1 MEAASRLALMAIV
14 TRAGSPQQQLRQHL
28 HQQRTPKQYQQRDEK
43 AAWKQHHHPLVTVVE
58 CDLEAGLGGREVAA
72 AAAAAAAAAGEGKRM
87 LGNPNHQIHRSSG
100 WGRRG
105 SAGSSSSRSSEGSD
119 GGAMAAGGGL
129 EAVAWW
135 ILMGLECCV
144 AGGVEGWIIYM
155 VYNGGDFEIW
165 NWLSEF
171 ASPALMILLS
181 VSLSAALLRGVGCLN
196 RLGDLGFQATGLVL
210 ATFCAVVVCAGVS
223 GVEEGE
229 GQDGDRL
236 EKKGVRVVVGLAVK
250 MWFLFFIGFLCAVF
264 QWYSEG
270 RHTTTT
276 TTTSTTNQQP
286 LLQKKGKKK
295 ERGYGTTTGGLATV
309 DETYEGIVSDL

>member
-14 TRAGSPQQQLRQHL
+14 ARAGSPQQQLRQHL
-28 HQQRTPKQYQQRDEK
+28 QQQRTPKQHQQREEK
-43 AAWKQHHHPLVTVVE
+43 PASWNGSTWKQHHHPLVTVVE
-58 CDLEAGLGGREVAA
+58 YDVEAGLGERGGGGG
-72 AAAAAAAAAGEGKRM
+72 GEGKRL
-87 LGNPNHQIHRSSG
+87 LGNHRAS
-100 WGRRG
+100 GRRG

-119 GGAMAAGGGL
+119 GGETGAMAAGGGL

-144 AGGVEGWIIYM
+144 VGGVEGWIIYM

-171 ASPALMILLS
+171 VSPALMILLS

-196 RLGDLGFQATGLVL
+196 RLGDLGFQAAGLAL

-229 GQDGDRL
+229 DGRL
-236 EKKGVRVVVGLAVK
+236 EKKGVRVLVGLAVK
-250 MWFLFFIGFLCAVF
+250 MWFLFFIGLLCAVF
-264 QWYSEG
+264 QWHIEDRERTVSM
-270 RHTTTT
+270 TKQ
-276 TTTSTTNQQP
+276 S
-286 LLQKKGKKK
+286 LLPRKGKKK
-295 ERGYGTTTGGLATV
+295 ERGYGTISGGLATV
-309 DETYEGIVSDL
+309 DETYEGFVSDL

>member
-28 HQQRTPKQYQQRDEK
+28 QQQRVPKQHQQQQRDEK
-43 AAWKQHHHPLVTVVE
+43 AAWKHLHHPLVTVVE
-58 CDLEAGLGGREVAA
+58 NDVEAQAGLGAREE
-72 AAAAAAAAAGEGKRM
+72 AAAAAAGEGKRM
-87 LGNPNHQIHRSSG
+87 LGNLGHHHYHHQQRSSG
-100 WGRRG
+100 RGRRG
-105 SAGSSSSRSSEGSD
+105 SAGSSSSRSSD
-119 GGAMAAGGGL
+119 GENGAMAARGGL

-135 ILMGLECCV
+135 ILMGLELCV
-144 AGGVEGWIIYM
+144 VGGVEGWIIYM
-155 VYNGGDFEIW
+155 VYNAGGDFAIW
-165 NWLSEF
+165 NWLSQF

-196 RLGDLGFQATGLVL
+196 RLGDLGFQAAGLVL

-223 GVEEGE
+223 GVEEGQGE
-229 GQDGDRL
+229 NGDRL

-264 QWYSEG
+264 QWYSEDQQ
-270 RHTTTT
+270 R
-276 TTTSTTNQQP
+276 TTTSTTNQTP
-286 LLQKKGKKK
+286 LLPKKGKKK

-309 DETYEGIVSDL
+309 DETVEGFVSDL